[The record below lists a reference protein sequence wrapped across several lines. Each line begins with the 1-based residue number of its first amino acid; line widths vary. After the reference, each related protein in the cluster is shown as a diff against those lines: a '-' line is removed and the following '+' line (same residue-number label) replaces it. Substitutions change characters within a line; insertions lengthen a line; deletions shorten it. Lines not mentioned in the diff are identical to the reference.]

1 MTSGQSG
8 SAGWNAK
15 ATAAGDKIAGTA
27 KSAKTRI
34 AATADA
40 VQAAARSTSD
50 RALIKTA
57 DLAGSVSTTITD
69 RRLRRDLE
77 RADLTL
83 LPTEAKLTY
92 CLVLAEQARVD
103 GVLDPREIANLYLF
117 ASTINLDPEA
127 RGQLRRHITCAFS
140 TDPTSVD
147 GELEMIGRLSDLLD
161 VEQQRIVM
169 MSLLRD
175 LVRVSRAD
183 RYISDEERSRT
194 ARLAQYAFSED
205 ASKAVESCERLVTL
219 EEKLA
224 GGALTTSQFEKTTT
238 EVVAKSAALGI
249 PLYAVSAAG
258 SVAGLSAPGITS
270 GLAMLGFGG
279 LLGLSAMVT
288 GIGTVVILG
297 VAVHQGTRFVLK
309 TKERDRNQ
317 RREHL
322 IQQVIVY
329 HQQAIAELAEDI
341 AGLAVR
347 LEDYLGRTTR
357 NEEGLASLRVELA
370 AFQSAL
376 VDLQAN
382 RQNFERGRF
391 DDGDA

>member
-15 ATAAGDKIAGTA
+15 ASAAGDKIAETA
-27 KSAKTRI
+27 KSARSRI

-40 VQAAARSTSD
+40 VQAAARSTGD
-50 RALIKTA
+50 RALTKTA
-57 DLAGSVSTTITD
+57 DLAEGVAATITD
-69 RRLRRDLE
+69 RKLRRDLDA
-77 RADLTL
+77 ADLTS
-83 LPTEAKLTY
+83 LPDEAKLTY
-92 CLVLAEQARVD
+92 CMILAEQARVD
-103 GVLDPREIANLYLF
+103 HSLDPREIANLYLF
-117 ASTINLDPEA
+117 ASTVQLDQEA
-127 RGQLRRHITCAFS
+127 RGELRRHITGAFS
-140 TDPTSVD
+140 ADSGSVED
-147 GELEMIGRLSDLLD
+147 GIELARRLSELLD
-161 VEQQRIVM
+161 VHQRQGVL

-175 LVRVSRAD
+175 LVRISRAD
-183 RYISDEERSRT
+183 RHVSDDERSRT
-194 ARLAQYAFSED
+194 ARLAEYLMSED
-205 ASKAVESCERLVTL
+205 ADKAVESCERLVTL
-219 EEKLA
+219 EEKFSA
-224 GGALTTSQFEKTTT
+224 GDITTSEFEKTTT
-238 EVVAKSAALGI
+238 EVVAKSAAFGV
-249 PLYAVSAAG
+249 PLYAVSVAG

-288 GIGTVVILG
+288 GIGTIVILG

-309 TKERDRNQ
+309 SKERDRNQ

-329 HQQAIAELAEDI
+329 HQQAIAELGEDI
-341 AGLAVR
+341 AGLAFR

-357 NEEGLASLRVELA
+357 NEEGLASLRTELA

-382 RQNFERGRF
+382 RQNFERGRS
-391 DDGDA
+391 DDGD

>member
-1 MTSGQSG
+1 MTSEQRG

-15 ATAAGDKIAGTA
+15 AFAAGDKIAETA
-27 KSAKTRI
+27 RSAKTRI

-50 RALIKTA
+50 RALTKTA
-57 DLAGSVSTTITD
+57 DLAGSVSTKITD
-69 RRLRRDLE
+69 RKLRRELDA
-77 RADLTL
+77 ADLTSL
-83 LPTEAKLTY
+83 TSEAKITY
-92 CLVLAEQARVD
+92 CLILAEQARVD
-103 GVLDPREIANLYLF
+103 GSLDPREIANLYLF
-117 ASTINLDPEA
+117 ASTIHLDPEA
-127 RGQLRRHITCAFS
+127 RGELRRHITKAFS
-140 TDPTSVD
+140 VEPNGGGD
-147 GELEMIGRLSDLLD
+147 ELEMVSRLSDLLD
-161 VEQQRIVM
+161 VQQRPGVM

-175 LVRVSRAD
+175 LARISRAD
-183 RYISDEERSRT
+183 QHHSEEERSRT
-194 ARLAQYAFSED
+194 DRLAQYALGAD
-205 ASKAVESCERLVTL
+205 GHKAVESCERLVTL
-219 EEKLA
+219 EERLA
-224 GGALTTSQFEKTTT
+224 AGTLTTSQFEETAT
-238 EVVAKSAALGI
+238 EVVAKSAAFGV
-249 PLYAVSAAG
+249 PLYAVSVAG

-297 VAVHQGTRFVLK
+297 VAVHQGTRFILK

-322 IQQVIVY
+322 IKQVIVY
-329 HQQAIAELAEDI
+329 NQQAIAELGEDI
-341 AGLAVR
+341 AGLASR

-357 NEEGLASLRVELA
+357 NEEGLASLRSELA

-382 RQNFERGRF
+382 RQTFETGQV
-391 DDGDA
+391 